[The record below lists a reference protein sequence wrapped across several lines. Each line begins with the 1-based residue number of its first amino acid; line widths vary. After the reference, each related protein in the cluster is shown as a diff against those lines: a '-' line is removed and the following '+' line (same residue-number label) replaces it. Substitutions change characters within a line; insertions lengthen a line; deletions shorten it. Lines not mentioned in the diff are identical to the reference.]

1 MEGVCIGILAGIL
14 LLFGLYLYLIAP
26 NLLRRKKGLKPPSPS
41 YFAHR
46 GLHDE
51 ETPENSLAAF
61 QRAIDGGYGIELDV
75 RLSRD
80 GALVVYHDPSALR
93 LCGVDSLIEKMTL
106 SELRELRLKG
116 TAEGIPTLREA
127 LEAIGGRVPLIVEI
141 KADQPLGANLAS
153 RAYEECLREYQGEWW
168 VESFDPRIVRW
179 FRKNVPEAV
188 RGQLAYDPAKIG
200 KDRPLLMALGAHL
213 LMNALSRPDFVAYG
227 CKTRQNPSFRLMK
240 RLFRPVLVAWTVE
253 SEEESQQLNGQF
265 DAQIFEG
272 FMPSALIK
280 RS

>member
-1 MEGVCIGILAGIL
+1 MEGAFIGILAGIL

-61 QRAIDGGYGIELDV
+61 RRAIDGGYGIELDV
-75 RLSRD
+75 RISLD
-80 GALVVYHDPSALR
+80 GEMMVFHDPNAKG
-93 LCGVDSLIEKMTL
+93 LCGVDRLIQDMTL
-106 SELRELRLKG
+106 SELRALRLSG
-116 TAEGIPTLREA
+116 TGEGIPTLREA
-127 LEAIGGRVPLIVEI
+127 LDLIDGKAPLIVEI
-141 KADQPLGANLAS
+141 KQDQPLGTALAGRVYDAM
-153 RAYEECLREYQGEWW
+153 RAYKGTWW

-179 FRKNVPEAV
+179 FRLHAPHVV
-188 RGQLAYDPAKIG
+188 RGQLAYDPAKLG
-200 KDRPLLMALGAHL
+200 MARPLLMVLGAHL
-213 LMNALSRPDFVAYG
+213 MMNALSRPDFVAYG

-240 RLFRPVLVAWTVE
+240 RLFRSVLVAWTVE

-272 FMPSALIK
+272 FTPSALIK